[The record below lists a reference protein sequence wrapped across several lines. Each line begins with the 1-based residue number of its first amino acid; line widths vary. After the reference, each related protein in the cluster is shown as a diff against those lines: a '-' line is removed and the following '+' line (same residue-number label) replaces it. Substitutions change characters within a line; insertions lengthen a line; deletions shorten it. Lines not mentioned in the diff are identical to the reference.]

1 MKAQSGFTLIELL
14 VVVTIIGIV
23 SSIAIGNFF
32 RLNEKKTI
40 ESNIKEIYS
49 ILMRARNTA
58 SNTNTPRLVV
68 LGANQ
73 LQTGV
78 DADGNNVIDG
88 TPTIKTFNVFPTAAT
103 PHAITSNV
111 PPGRIRFD
119 RRGLT
124 SDNQTI
130 SITGFPA
137 GIDPAMDCIV
147 ISATRINM
155 GRMTGG
161 ACVQR

>member
-1 MKAQSGFTLIELL
+1 MKAQSGFTLVEIL
-14 VVVTIIGIV
+14 VVVALIGIIF
-23 SSIAIGNFF
+23 SIAIGNYF

-40 ESNIKEIYS
+40 EANIKEIYS
-49 ILMRARNTA
+49 ILMKARNVA

-68 LGANQ
+68 LAANQ
-73 LQTGV
+73 LQTGA
-78 DADGNNVIDG
+78 DADGDNVIDG
-88 TPTIKTFNVFPTAAT
+88 PSAVTNFQLFGAM
-103 PHAITSNV
+103 AITSNV
-111 PPGRIRFD
+111 NPSLVSFD

-124 SDNQTI
+124 TNNQTI

-137 GIDPAMDCIV
+137 GIDPVMDCIV